1 MRISDWSS
9 DVCSSDLLAAVF
21 VPRAFQAGSA
31 GEIYKQFAVTIAMAM
46 GFSAFLALGFT
57 PALFASILQPTGH
70 HETRNPV
77 FRGFNKVSDRV
88 ARTYVGHIDGAVRH
102 APRWLL
108 GFAGLALLCGFHL
121 PPLSGGFLPANNQ
134 APAMAKENRSSACGE

>member
-9 DVCSSDLLAAVF
+9 DVCSSDLGLSPKDATIKAMGQISGAVVAVTVVLAAVF
-21 VPRAFQAGSA
+21 VPSAFQAGSA

-57 PALFASILQPTGH
+57 PALCASILKPTGH

-77 FRGFNKVSDRV
+77 FRGFNKVYDRV
-88 ARTYVGHIDGAVRH
+88 ARTYVGHIGGAVRH
-102 APRWLL
+102 APRWML
-108 GFAGLALLCGFHL
+108 GFAGQALLCG
-121 PPLSGGFLPANNQ
+121 
-134 APAMAKENRSSACGE
+134 